1 MPGGI
6 LRIEKHDDCLVL
18 RNPGTLKLPIAKII
32 EGGNSKARNPRMQN
46 MLRMVGY
53 GENIGS
59 GFPKILSAWQKA
71 GWNAPLLENKL
82 DVQEVQLTMFIPK
95 VHEQENEQENEQEK
109 KYADLTERQLF
120 ILNLIKDN
128 PTISLEQMTKKVK
141 VSMSTI
147 RRDIKAMYHIV
158 KRVGGD
164 KGGHWEIVE

>member
-1 MPGGI
+1 M
-6 LRIEKHDDCLVL
+6 
-18 RNPGTLKLPIAKII
+18 
-32 EGGNSKARNPRMQN
+32 
-46 MLRMVGY
+46 
-53 GENIGS
+53 
-59 GFPKILSAWQKA
+59 
-71 GWNAPLLENKL
+71 ENKL

-147 RRDIKAMYHIV
+147 RRDIKAMCHIV